1 MLMISA
7 ILNIDK
13 NPGITSTN
21 VDKEI
26 KKITGANKIGHVGT
40 LDPLATGVLPVF
52 MGQATRLIN
61 FMNDKTKVYQCDFEL
76 GLISDTY
83 DLEGEIT
90 KVQNKVSISIESLNS
105 VVSSFIGNS
114 FQVPPKYSS
123 VKYKGKRSYTLVRK
137 GIEFSLEPKQIYI
150 DDIKIIENNIPSVSL
165 VVKCTEGVYI
175 RSLIND
181 IGEKLKCG
189 AVLTKLRRIRSG
201 IFTIDSSISVHHLE
215 NDHWEMHKIPIDHLI
230 NHLPKLNTSNDQKY
244 KLITG
249 QTINIIDSE
258 IKLSDQALVRCYDNE
273 NSFIGIAKYDQS
285 NNIYLPHK
293 IFIQEAN

>member
-1 MLMISA
+1 MISA

-90 KVQNKVSISIESLNS
+90 KVQNKLSISIESLNS

-137 GIEFSLEPKQIYI
+137 GIEFSLEPKPIYI

-165 VVKCTEGVYI
+165 EVKCTEGVYI

-201 IFTIDSSISVHHLE
+201 IFTIDSSISIQHLE

-249 QTINIIDSE
+249 QTINIIGSK

-285 NNIYLPHK
+285 NNSYFPHK
-293 IFIQEAN
+293 IFIQEGK

>member
-150 DDIKIIENNIPSVSL
+150 DDIKVIENNIPSVSL

>member
-1 MLMISA
+1 
-7 ILNIDK
+7 
-13 NPGITSTN
+13 
-21 VDKEI
+21 
-26 KKITGANKIGHVGT
+26 
-40 LDPLATGVLPVF
+40 
-52 MGQATRLIN
+52 
-61 FMNDKTKVYQCDFEL
+61 MNDKTKVYQCDFEL

-201 IFTIDSSISVHHLE
+201 IFTIDSSISVQHLE

>member
-1 MLMISA
+1 MISA

-105 VVSSFIGNS
+105 VVSS
-114 FQVPPKYSS
+114 
-123 VKYKGKRSYTLVRK
+123 L
-137 GIEFSLEPKQIYI
+137 
-150 DDIKIIENNIPSVSL
+150 
-165 VVKCTEGVYI
+165 
-175 RSLIND
+175 
-181 IGEKLKCG
+181 
-189 AVLTKLRRIRSG
+189 
-201 IFTIDSSISVHHLE
+201 
-215 NDHWEMHKIPIDHLI
+215 
-230 NHLPKLNTSNDQKY
+230 
-244 KLITG
+244 
-249 QTINIIDSE
+249 
-258 IKLSDQALVRCYDNE
+258 
-273 NSFIGIAKYDQS
+273 
-285 NNIYLPHK
+285 
-293 IFIQEAN
+293 

>member
-1 MLMISA
+1 MISA

-150 DDIKIIENNIPSVSL
+150 DDIKVIENNIPSVSL

-201 IFTIDSSISVHHLE
+201 IFTIDSSISVQHLE

>member
-201 IFTIDSSISVHHLE
+201 IFTIDSSISVQHLE

>member
-150 DDIKIIENNIPSVSL
+150 DDIKVIENNIPSVSL

-201 IFTIDSSISVHHLE
+201 IFTIDSSISVQHLE

>member
-1 MLMISA
+1 MISA

-90 KVQNKVSISIESLNS
+90 KVQNKLSISIESLNS

-201 IFTIDSSISVHHLE
+201 IFTIDSSISVQHLE

-244 KLITG
+244 KLLTG

>member
-1 MLMISA
+1 M
-7 ILNIDK
+7 
-13 NPGITSTN
+13 
-21 VDKEI
+21 
-26 KKITGANKIGHVGT
+26 
-40 LDPLATGVLPVF
+40 
-52 MGQATRLIN
+52 
-61 FMNDKTKVYQCDFEL
+61 
-76 GLISDTY
+76 
-83 DLEGEIT
+83 
-90 KVQNKVSISIESLNS
+90 
-105 VVSSFIGNS
+105 
-114 FQVPPKYSS
+114 
-123 VKYKGKRSYTLVRK
+123 
-137 GIEFSLEPKQIYI
+137 
-150 DDIKIIENNIPSVSL
+150 
-165 VVKCTEGVYI
+165 VKCTEGVYI

-201 IFTIDSSISVHHLE
+201 IFTIDSSISVQHLE

>member
-1 MLMISA
+1 MISA

-201 IFTIDSSISVHHLE
+201 IFTIDSSISVQHLE

-293 IFIQEAN
+293 IFVQEAN

>member
-137 GIEFSLEPKQIYI
+137 GIEF
-150 DDIKIIENNIPSVSL
+150 
-165 VVKCTEGVYI
+165 
-175 RSLIND
+175 
-181 IGEKLKCG
+181 
-189 AVLTKLRRIRSG
+189 
-201 IFTIDSSISVHHLE
+201 
-215 NDHWEMHKIPIDHLI
+215 
-230 NHLPKLNTSNDQKY
+230 
-244 KLITG
+244 
-249 QTINIIDSE
+249 
-258 IKLSDQALVRCYDNE
+258 
-273 NSFIGIAKYDQS
+273 
-285 NNIYLPHK
+285 
-293 IFIQEAN
+293 